1 MNISMTTFPVS
12 PGIDG
17 MNKLALFLN
26 GLHPVGNWH
35 FGRGTRF
42 DQSEVSINFDQP
54 ADMASACLGWNI
66 HTVPAP

>member
-1 MNISMTTFPVS
+1 MTISMRTFPVS

-17 MNKLALFLN
+17 MNKLAQFLN

-35 FGRGTRF
+35 FSRGTRF
-42 DQSEVSINFDQP
+42 DQSEVNINFDQP
-54 ADMASACLGWNI
+54 VDMESACLNWNI